1 VAGRQSKTPI
11 RDQIIERTMNVVKH
25 RAGTLQGVLLLLPIT
40 MAVMGLVVLVPVLP
54 GMMAQFHD
62 VPGVEYLVPLML
74 TLPALCVAALG
85 PIAGIVVDSF
95 GRRRTCIGALVIY
108 AFVGMLPIILNSL
121 TAIIASRF
129 VLGAMEALIV
139 TSSTTLIGD
148 YFHGR
153 EREKWLA
160 NQTAV
165 ASIASIF
172 LALLGGA
179 LGNLSWRGPFAA
191 YGVSILFAI
200 ALMLWTWEP
209 QKSEDASDKVAGSA
223 TRFPW
228 GAIMPIALLAV
239 FGGIMFFTMQIQVS
253 NVLSE
258 YYSVRSPSQLGLYT
272 GLAGLS
278 VAGGTLLYR
287 QFTARL
293 VVATQLLI
301 AFALLGVSYAQMNHA
316 PTPTVF
322 TVWLIANQIGS
333 GMLLP
338 ALVVW
343 AMGRL
348 PFEVRGRG
356 TGLFMTGWW
365 LGQPLSTQA
374 VALLRGQM
382 NGSLPE
388 ALQMLGILCLVATA
402 IALVSRLRV
411 SASPTAPTA

>member
-1 VAGRQSKTPI
+1 MKAAERQAG
-11 RDQIIERTMNVVKH
+11 
-25 RAGTLQGVLLLLPIT
+25 ALQGVLLLLPIT
-40 MAVMGLVVLVPVLP
+40 MAVMGLIVLVPVLP

-62 VPGVEYLVPLML
+62 VPGASYLVPLML
-74 TLPALCVAALG
+74 TLPALCVAVLS
-85 PIAGIVVDSF
+85 PIAGVVVDFF
-95 GRRRTCIGALVIY
+95 GRRRTCITALVIY
-108 AFVGMLPIILNSL
+108 AIVGMLPIVLNSL
-121 TAIIASRF
+121 TAIIASRV
-129 VLGAMEALIV
+129 VLGAMEALII

-179 LGNLSWRGPFAA
+179 LGALSWRGPFAA

-200 ALMLWTWEP
+200 GLMLWTWEP
-209 QKSEDASDKVAGSA
+209 RTSEEPEAEIAGPGA
-223 TRFPW
+223 RFPW
-228 GAIMPIALLAV
+228 RVIAPISLLAV
-239 FGGIMFFTMQIQVS
+239 FGGTMFFTMQVQVS
-253 NVLSE
+253 NVLSG
-258 YYSVRSPSQLGLYT
+258 YYGIRSPSQLGLYS
-272 GLAGLS
+272 GLAGLA

-287 QFTARL
+287 QYTARL
-293 VVATQLLI
+293 VIPTQLLI
-301 AFALLGVSYAQMNHA
+301 AFGLLGVTYVMMNHA
-316 PTPTVF
+316 PSSTMF
-322 TVWLIANQIGS
+322 TVWLVLNQIGC

-374 VALLRGQM
+374 VAFMRGQVD
-382 NGSLPE
+382 GSLPA
-388 ALQMLGILCLVATA
+388 ALQILGVLCLVATA
-402 IALVSRLRV
+402 IALISRFRV
-411 SASPTAPTA
+411 SPPPSAASA

>member
-1 VAGRQSKTPI
+1 
-11 RDQIIERTMNVVKH
+11 MNIAEH
-25 RAGTLQGVLLLLPIT
+25 RAGALQGVLLLLPIT
-40 MAVMGLVVLVPVLP
+40 MAVMGLIVLVPVLP
-54 GMMAQFHD
+54 GMMAHFHD
-62 VPGVEYLVPLML
+62 VPGVNYLVPLML
-74 TLPALCVAALG
+74 TLPALCVAVLA
-85 PIAGIVVDSF
+85 PIAGVVVDFF
-95 GRRRTCIGALVIY
+95 GRRKTLIAALIVY
-108 AFVGMLPIILNSL
+108 ALVGMLPLILNSL
-121 TAIIASRF
+121 SAIIASRL

-179 LGNLSWRGPFAA
+179 LGSFSWRGPFAA

-200 ALMLWTWEP
+200 GLMLWTWEP
-209 QKSEDASDKVAGSA
+209 QKREEPAAEIAGPA
-223 TRFPW
+223 ARFPW
-228 GAIMPIALLAV
+228 RVILPISMLAV
-239 FGGIMFFTMQIQVS
+239 FGGLMFFTMQIQVS
-253 NVLSE
+253 NVLNDQ
-258 YYSVRSPSQLGLYT
+258 YGIHSPSQLGLFT
-272 GLAGLS
+272 GLAGLA

-293 VVATQLLI
+293 ILPTQLVI
-301 AFALLGVSYAQMNHA
+301 AFGLIGASYVMMNHA
-316 PTPTVF
+316 PTSALF
-322 TVWLIANQIGS
+322 TVWLVVNQIGC

-356 TGLFMTGWW
+356 TGMFMTGWW
-365 LGQPLSTQA
+365 LGQPLSSQA
-374 VALLRGQM
+374 VAYLRAQAGG
-382 NGSLPE
+382 NLPA
-388 ALQMLGILCLVATA
+388 ALQVLGILALIATA
-402 IALVSRLRV
+402 IALFGRFR
-411 SASPTAPTA
+411 ASTRPNAAAA

>member
-1 VAGRQSKTPI
+1 
-11 RDQIIERTMNVVKH
+11 MNVADRH
-25 RAGTLQGVLLLLPIT
+25 AGTLQGVLLLLPMT

-74 TLPALCVAALG
+74 TLPALCVALLG
-85 PIAGIVVDSF
+85 PLAGFVVDRF
-95 GRRRTCIGALVIY
+95 GRRRTCILALVAY
-108 AFVGMLPIILNSL
+108 ALVGMLPLILDSL

-129 VLGAMEALIV
+129 VLGMMEALIV

-165 ASIASIF
+165 ASISSIF

-179 LGNLSWRGPFAA
+179 LGNFSWRGPFAA

-200 ALMLWTWEP
+200 ALARWTWEP
-209 QKSEDASDKVAGSA
+209 RRSEQPSDEIGGPGAH
-223 TRFPW
+223 FPW
-228 GAIMPIALLAV
+228 RAIMPIALLAV
-239 FGGIMFFTMQIQVS
+239 FGGLMFFTMQIQVS

-258 YYSVRSPSQLGLYT
+258 YYGIQSPSKLGLFT
-272 GLAGLS
+272 GLAGLC

-293 VVATQLLI
+293 VVPTQLLV
-301 AFALLGVSYAQMNHA
+301 AFGLLAASYVMMNHS
-316 PTPTVF
+316 PTASSF
-322 TVWLIANQIGS
+322 IGWLVVNQVGC

-338 ALVVW
+338 SLVVW
-343 AMGRL
+343 AMGTL

-374 VALLRGQM
+374 VALLRGQQAG
-382 NGSLPE
+382 NLPA
-388 ALQMLGILCLVATA
+388 ALQVLGLLCLGAA
-402 IALVSRLRV
+402 ALALVGRLKGPAPP
-411 SASPTAPTA
+411 SAPAA

>member
-1 VAGRQSKTPI
+1 
-11 RDQIIERTMNVVKH
+11 MNVVKH
-25 RAGTLQGVLLLLPIT
+25 RAGPLQGVLLLLPIT

-85 PIAGIVVDSF
+85 PFAGIVVDSF
-95 GRRRTCIGALVIY
+95 GRRKTCIGALVIY
-108 AFVGMLPIILNSL
+108 AIVGMLPIILNSL

-209 QKSEDASDKVAGSA
+209 QKSEEPSNEAISSA
-223 TRFPW
+223 ARFPW

-239 FGGIMFFTMQIQVS
+239 FGGVMFFTMQIQVS

-272 GLAGLS
+272 SLAGLS

-287 QFTARL
+287 QITARL

-301 AFALLGVSYAQMNHA
+301 AFALLGVSYVEMNHA
-316 PTPTVF
+316 PTSTLF

-365 LGQPLSTQA
+365 LGQPLSSQA

-388 ALQMLGILCLVATA
+388 ALQILGILCLVAAA
-402 IALVSRLRV
+402 IALISRIST
-411 SASPTAPTA
+411 SARPSARAT

>member
-1 VAGRQSKTPI
+1 MTVPERQ
-11 RDQIIERTMNVVKH
+11 
-25 RAGTLQGVLLLLPIT
+25 AGTLQGVLLLLPIT

-62 VPGVEYLVPLML
+62 VRGVEYLVPLML

-85 PIAGIVVDSF
+85 PIAGVVVDF
-95 GRRRTCIGALVIY
+95 LGRRRTLIGALVIY
-108 AFVGMLPIILNSL
+108 AVVGVLPLFLQTLTQII
-121 TAIIASRF
+121 ISRF

-153 EREKWLA
+153 KREKWLA

-179 LGNLSWRGPFAA
+179 LGAISWRGPFAA

-200 ALMLWTWEP
+200 GLMLWTWEP
-209 QKSEDASDKVAGSA
+209 SKSEEPQGEIAGPKA
-223 TRFPW
+223 RFPW

-239 FGGIMFFTMQIQVS
+239 FGGVMFFTMQIQVS
-253 NVLSE
+253 NVLSDI
-258 YYSVRSPSQLGLYT
+258 YGIRSPGQLGLYS
-272 GLAGLS
+272 GLAGLA

-287 QFTARL
+287 QITARL
-293 VVATQLLI
+293 VVPSQLLI
-301 AFALLGVSYAQMNHA
+301 AFGLLAVSYLMMNHS
-316 PTPTVF
+316 PTSGQF
-322 TVWLIANQIGS
+322 TAWLVANQIGC

-338 ALVVW
+338 SLVVW

-374 VALLRGQM
+374 VAFLRGQM
-382 NGSLPE
+382 NGSLPQT
-388 ALQMLGILCLVATA
+388 LQVLGILCLLAA
-402 IALVSRLRV
+402 AGALISRLRV
-411 SASPTAPTA
+411 GARTRALAT

>member
-1 VAGRQSKTPI
+1 
-11 RDQIIERTMNVVKH
+11 MNVPE
-25 RAGTLQGVLLLLPIT
+25 RQAGPLQGALLLLPIT

-95 GRRRTCIGALVIY
+95 GRRRTCIGALFIY
-108 AFVGMLPIILNSL
+108 AVVGMLPIILNSL

-200 ALMLWTWEP
+200 GLMLWTWEP
-209 QKSEDASDKVAGSA
+209 SKGEEPGGDVPGSA
-223 TRFPW
+223 ASFPW
-228 GAIMPIALLAV
+228 RAILPIALLAV
-239 FGGIMFFTMQIQVS
+239 FGGVMFFNMQIQVS

-258 YYSVRSPSQLGLYT
+258 YYGIRTPSQLGLYAS
-272 GLAGLS
+272 LAGLA

-287 QFTARL
+287 RFTARL
-293 VVATQLLI
+293 VVSTQLMI
-301 AFALLGVSYAQMNHA
+301 AFGLLGITYVQMNHS
-316 PTPTVF
+316 PTSTLF
-322 TVWLIANQIGS
+322 TVWLVANQIGC

-374 VALLRGQM
+374 VAFLRGQV

-388 ALQMLGILCLVATA
+388 ALQILGILCLVATA
-402 IALVSRLRV
+402 IALAGGRGF
-411 SASPTAPTA
+411 SAPPRAPA

>member
-1 VAGRQSKTPI
+1 
-11 RDQIIERTMNVVKH
+11 MNVVDR

-74 TLPALCVAALG
+74 TLPALCVALLG
-85 PIAGIVVDSF
+85 PLAGFVVDRF
-95 GRRRTCIGALVIY
+95 GRRTTCILALVAY
-108 AFVGMLPIILNSL
+108 ALVGMLPLILDSL
-121 TAIIASRF
+121 MAIIASRF
-129 VLGAMEALIV
+129 VLGVMEALIV

-165 ASIASIF
+165 ASLASIF
-172 LALLGGA
+172 LALRGGA
-179 LGNLSWRGPFAA
+179 LGNISWRGPFAA
-191 YGVSILFAI
+191 YGVSLLFA
-200 ALMLWTWEP
+200 LGLVWGTWEP
-209 QKSEDASDKVAGSA
+209 RRSEQPKDELAGPGA
-223 TRFPW
+223 HFPW
-228 GAIMPIALLAV
+228 AAIMPIALLAV
-239 FGGIMFFTMQIQVS
+239 FGGVMFFTMQIQVS

-258 YYSVRSPSQLGLYT
+258 SYAIHSPSQLGLYT
-272 GLAGLS
+272 GLAGLC
-278 VAGGTLLYR
+278 VAAGTLLYR

-293 VVATQLLI
+293 VVPTQLTV
-301 AFALLGVSYAQMNHA
+301 AFGLLAVSYLMMNHS
-316 PTPTVF
+316 PTATSF
-322 TVWLIANQIGS
+322 TAWLVANQLGC

-338 ALVVW
+338 ALAVW
-343 AMGRL
+343 AMGTL

-374 VALLRGQM
+374 VALLRAQHGG
-382 NGSLPE
+382 NLPA
-388 ALQMLGILCLVATA
+388 ALQVLGVLCLVAA
-402 IALVSRLRV
+402 ALALVGRFRRAAPP
-411 SASPTAPTA
+411 SAPAT

>member
-1 VAGRQSKTPI
+1 
-11 RDQIIERTMNVVKH
+11 MNVADRH
-25 RAGTLQGVLLLLPIT
+25 AGTLQGVLLLLPIT

-54 GMMAQFHD
+54 GMMAQFHE
-62 VPGVEYLVPLML
+62 VAGVEYLVPLML
-74 TLPALCVAALG
+74 TLPALCVAVLG
-85 PIAGIVVDSF
+85 PIAGIVVDRF
-95 GRRRTCIGALVIY
+95 GRRRTLILALVIY
-108 AFVGMLPIILNSL
+108 AFVGMLPLLLDSLN
-121 TAIIASRF
+121 AIIASRF

-179 LGNLSWRGPFAA
+179 LGNISWRGPFAA
-191 YGVSILFAI
+191 YGVSIVFAI
-200 ALMLWTWEP
+200 GLMIWTWEP
-209 QKSEDASDKVAGSA
+209 RKSEQPSDEIAGPGA
-223 TRFPW
+223 HFPW
-228 GAIMPIALLAV
+228 AAIMPIALLAV
-239 FGGIMFFTMQIQVS
+239 FGGVMFFTMQIQVS

-258 YYSVRSPSQLGLYT
+258 NYGIHSPSKLGLYT
-272 GLAGLS
+272 GLAGLC

-287 QFTARL
+287 QFTARF
-293 VVATQLLI
+293 VVPTQLLV
-301 AFALLGVSYAQMNHA
+301 AFGLLAISYLMMNHSA
-316 PTPTVF
+316 TSNSF
-322 TVWLIANQIGS
+322 TAWLIANQFGC

-338 ALVVW
+338 SLVVW

-374 VALLRGQM
+374 VALLRGQQG
-382 NGSLPE
+382 GSLPA
-388 ALQMLGILCLVATA
+388 ALQVLGILCLVAA
-402 IALVSRLRV
+402 AMALIGRLKGAAPP
-411 SASPTAPTA
+411 SAPAT